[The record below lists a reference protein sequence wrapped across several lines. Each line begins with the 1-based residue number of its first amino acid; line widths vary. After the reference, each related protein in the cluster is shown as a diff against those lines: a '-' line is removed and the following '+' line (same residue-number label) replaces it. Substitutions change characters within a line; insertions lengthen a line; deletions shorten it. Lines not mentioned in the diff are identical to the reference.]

1 MLVSNRLYEK
11 AYDMA
16 MEYGI
21 DMLAAASKVVL
32 CEIAR
37 KVQHVDDDF
46 MVQLAISAFKTGKY
60 SDLVLKYLCENYT
73 GPTDELINLWHAA
86 DKFSISS
93 MKLDERILEQ
103 GIYTQIEPEK
113 ISDIFMEYY
122 KRAGNEKLILA
133 YISLVAHGYLHSGRC
148 KADFIFDIIEKRY
161 IGNRTL
167 NDACQL
173 ALLKHFAEKTDITQD
188 ELEI

>member
-1 MLVSNRLYEK
+1 
-11 AYDMA
+11 MA

-32 CEIAR
+32 CENAL

-103 GIYTQIEPEK
+103 VFIRRLSLKRYRISLWNTIKEPEMK
-113 ISDIFMEYY
+113 S
-122 KRAGNEKLILA
+122 
-133 YISLVAHGYLHSGRC
+133 
-148 KADFIFDIIEKRY
+148 
-161 IGNRTL
+161 
-167 NDACQL
+167 
-173 ALLKHFAEKTDITQD
+173 
-188 ELEI
+188 

>member
-1 MLVSNRLYEK
+1 M
-11 AYDMA
+11 
-16 MEYGI
+16 
-21 DMLAAASKVVL
+21 
-32 CEIAR
+32 
-37 KVQHVDDDF
+37 
-46 MVQLAISAFKTGKY
+46 
-60 SDLVLKYLCENYT
+60 LKYLCENYT

-133 YISLVAHGYLHSGRC
+133 YISLVAHGYLHSGGC
-148 KADFIFDIIEKRY
+148 KADFIFDIIEKSVY
-161 IGNRTL
+161 WK
-167 NDACQL
+167 Q
-173 ALLKHFAEKTDITQD
+173 KH
-188 ELEI
+188 

>member
-1 MLVSNRLYEK
+1 
-11 AYDMA
+11 
-16 MEYGI
+16 
-21 DMLAAASKVVL
+21 
-32 CEIAR
+32 
-37 KVQHVDDDF
+37 
-46 MVQLAISAFKTGKY
+46 
-60 SDLVLKYLCENYT
+60 
-73 GPTDELINLWHAA
+73 
-86 DKFSISS
+86 

-133 YISLVAHGYLHSGRC
+133 YISLVAHGYLHSGGC
-148 KADFIFDIIEKRY
+148 KADFIFDIIEKRF

-173 ALLKHFAEKTDITQD
+173 ALLKHFAEKTDITQA
-188 ELEI
+188 ELEIEDTLLKYYIYNNMYFDFLRGLITGCWRSIFSMTRHFYSMRVLRGLMLCCITAETRMAKSLIQRIWLRCTTAYT

>member
-1 MLVSNRLYEK
+1 
-11 AYDMA
+11 
-16 MEYGI
+16 
-21 DMLAAASKVVL
+21 
-32 CEIAR
+32 
-37 KVQHVDDDF
+37 
-46 MVQLAISAFKTGKY
+46 
-60 SDLVLKYLCENYT
+60 
-73 GPTDELINLWHAA
+73 
-86 DKFSISS
+86 

-133 YISLVAHGYLHSGRC
+133 YISLVAHGYLHSGGC
-148 KADFIFDIIEKRY
+148 KADFIFDIIEKRF

-173 ALLKHFAEKTDITQD
+173 AY
-188 ELEI
+188 